1 MDVKLSQYLYLYCI
15 YSEFIS
21 IRNESVRIR
30 PESHS
35 NTKSKWKSKR
45 RRKKSRDMSCT
56 LHSHVSCTTQT
67 EWTAECQRNTTLR
80 RRKNTVTARI
90 ERQQIEVICEQ
101 NVQKVPLVRGMC
113 LIKSLVKVENKCQ
126 QIEKKCGKWMRWHW
140 SEKYISIYSC
150 NTHTH
155 TLHLLTTQFPCELLL
170 LLLFGVVAYRHL

>member
-1 MDVKLSQYLYLYCI
+1 MKKKKKESGHVVHIAFPRQLYDTDWMNSWMPTKYYQKEETDVD
-15 YSEFIS
+15 
-21 IRNESVRIR
+21 R
-30 PESHS
+30 
-35 NTKSKWKSKR
+35 
-45 RRKKSRDMSCT
+45 M
-56 LHSHVSCTTQT
+56 
-67 EWTAECQRNTTLR
+67 
-80 RRKNTVTARI
+80 